1 MPYAVEKVEGKRCYR
16 VVNTETGEEHAKCT
30 TKKNAEAQMRLLY
43 GVEKGWKPTGEKPMP
58 KKKGKGAMPKEEP
71 APAPAPEPE
80 PEPAPKK
87 KTWRQFYAEA
97 IKGKKFG
104 SRQEVNEFMREMG
117 KKFKGSQ

>member
-43 GVEKGWKPTGEKPMP
+43 GVEQGWKPTGKKPMP
-58 KKKGKGAMPKEEP
+58 PMKKKGNGAMEMKIEVKEDTEP
-71 APAPAPEPE
+71 VAPAP
-80 PEPAPKK
+80 K

-97 IKGKKFG
+97 SKGKKFG

-117 KKFKGSQ
+117 KKYKGL